1 LKKWGVETLRKRR
14 EKRRKKGH
22 TFLQGIS
29 AIPSLL
35 THLTTEANMTFC
47 CVLQFFTNIATGE
60 EDIRFKT
67 AIISFGVTE
76 WGEGDSRVTSTA
88 RLVVSIS

>member
-1 LKKWGVETLRKRR
+1 MKRKRGIR
-14 EKRRKKGH
+14 EVREGGEERRH

-35 THLTTEANMTFC
+35 THLTTDANMTFC
-47 CVLQFFTNIATGE
+47 CVLQFFTNIATGD

-88 RLVVSIS
+88 RL

>member
-1 LKKWGVETLRKRR
+1 MR
-14 EKRRKKGH
+14 EGKEERGL

-60 EDIRFKT
+60 EDIRFRT
-67 AIISFGVTE
+67 AIISFGATE
-76 WGEGDSRVTSTA
+76 CGEVDSRVTSTA
-88 RLVVSIS
+88 RL